1 MELQPVYAAV
11 AASRQHPGL
20 SLIWFCHT
28 TVSTSCPLVHG
39 SWATPGHAN
48 QAAHLVLHTPDLPS
62 QDKPIP
68 TFLQLSLCF
77 ILNPQPSFPPSASL
91 FPRSSLTPSFVGR
104 YLQARELARKL
115 VATYRLCSEQLSSQ
129 SHYDYGMRAVI
140 SVLRAAGANKQKWG
154 DMSEELL
161 MLRSIRDV
169 NQPKFL
175 APDIP
180 LFEGIL
186 ADLFPGVCSSRSRSL
201 HSAKTSVS
209 ICFNL
214 SQSTSICYD
223 PSPIY
228 QNFDWQTVLRLL
240 LKGNKASFKVFGWK
254 LVFFSRISFASSSQQ
269 SHELFWRTR

>member
-1 MELQPVYAAV
+1 MHSACLL
-11 AASRQHPGL
+11 L
-20 SLIWFCHT
+20 SE
-28 TVSTSCPLVHG
+28 S
-39 SWATPGHAN
+39 
-48 QAAHLVLHTPDLPS
+48 
-62 QDKPIP
+62 
-68 TFLQLSLCF
+68 LSAC
-77 ILNPQPSFPPSASL
+77 
-91 FPRSSLTPSFVGR
+91 R

-186 ADLFPGVCSSRSRSL
+186 ADLFPGV
-201 HSAKTSVS
+201 
-209 ICFNL
+209 
-214 SQSTSICYD
+214 
-223 PSPIY
+223 
-228 QNFDWQTVLRLL
+228 
-240 LKGNKASFKVFGWK
+240 
-254 LVFFSRISFASSSQQ
+254 ASSAVLPTNLCSIHLAAALQ
-269 SHELFWRTR
+269 SL

>member
-1 MELQPVYAAV
+1 ML
-11 AASRQHPGL
+11 L
-20 SLIWFCHT
+20 
-28 TVSTSCPLVHG
+28 
-39 SWATPGHAN
+39 
-48 QAAHLVLHTPDLPS
+48 
-62 QDKPIP
+62 
-68 TFLQLSLCF
+68 
-77 ILNPQPSFPPSASL
+77 
-91 FPRSSLTPSFVGR
+91 SSLWLAGELAITTPTNPTTSKVVQSSNQTNGYTATDGVVLLCCS

-186 ADLFPGVCSSRSRSL
+186 ADLFPGVGPP
-201 HSAKTSVS
+201 HPPGT
-209 ICFNL
+209 
-214 SQSTSICYD
+214 
-223 PSPIY
+223 
-228 QNFDWQTVLRLL
+228 
-240 LKGNKASFKVFGWK
+240 
-254 LVFFSRISFASSSQQ
+254 
-269 SHELFWRTR
+269 